1 MNSISRSPLSGIAK
15 VMLVLF
21 VVVGAIRLVDFI
33 FYGRELRGFPAWVM
47 HRTYHLTRMPTF
59 NKKTRILMDWTLGLF
74 FPREIISLGAIEEP
88 RKEFTLSARS

>member
-33 FYGRELRGFPAWVM
+33 FYGRELRDLIAGVGFA
-47 HRTYHLTRMPTF
+47 
-59 NKKTRILMDWTLGLF
+59 LMGYGMYKNGLA
-74 FPREIISLGAIEEP
+74 REALDPGGRYASIAGVVLVLVAIAM
-88 RKEFTLSARS
+88 RYLM